1 MRANKGETAGPQ
13 AQRAEDPRVGAPREL
28 REKVRAYEAPPESVE
43 LPKGVVRLGRKT
55 DDGRVVP
62 VGTTAAGPAE

>member
-1 MRANKGETAGPQ
+1 MRSNKGETAGPQ
-13 AQRAEDPRVGAPREL
+13 AQRAEDPRVTRFVTPDGVGA
-28 REKVRAYEAPPESVE
+28 AEAPPESVE

>member
-1 MRANKGETAGPQ
+1 MHQGDVAL
-13 AQRAEDPRVGAPREL
+13 QRQLEEL